1 MEKKKLLLVDGNSIM
16 FRSFYAMI
24 NSRFTAPDGRPT
36 NAIYGFLQ
44 TILKIIEEET
54 PNYIGISFDMA
65 APLKRLE
72 IYKDYKAGRMKMPE
86 DLAEQMVM
94 IKEILKNMNIP
105 IYEKAGD
112 EADDI
117 NGTLAK
123 AFSKRG
129 CDVCILTGDRDYF
142 QLIDEKI
149 YIKYPKIANKKTEYI
164 SYDVE
169 KIEEEYGVSPE
180 SLIEVKGLMGD
191 SSDNIP
197 GIAGVGE
204 KTALKLIKEYESID
218 GIYEK
223 IEKDEDDIAKGL
235 RKKLIE
241 GKDTAYM
248 SRKLGEI
255 VTDLDIEYDIK
266 DMEYITWKNEN
277 VYTALK
283 KLNITSIISKY
294 NLENYSNNNDEEEK
308 YEDIEENITLEELAK
323 KIKEKNNN
331 IKEINFEKYLENNEN
346 IIIYNHNE
354 SKEKYEK
361 EFLWKVKKAKEVY
374 VSFVYNELKRPNRNS
389 DIKEADLED
398 KTADIVY
405 NSLNDI
411 FASKDVDYIIKK
423 TKKKLEEDLLKDK
436 ENSKE
441 SKKNENGKEKES
453 EKILE
458 IKNILKEYMSKNDIK
473 DDIHFGKINDKCN
486 ESISNEIIRYINI
499 MLKEGNKAYIY
510 TYKPGEIKDVLE
522 NGNIQKISHCSKS
535 HIVYLKEKG
544 IEFKGLKYDT
554 EIAGYILDSSLNNYT
569 IENLFLRIFEKD
581 ISKLIGDYIREQNYF
596 ETNNKKE
603 NKIIM
608 SLKRTIKKILEETS
622 KKEKDNNSINNFY
635 NYSNNEN
642 YQIDLD
648 TFLND
653 NIEENNENKKAEIN
667 KESKDKKNNN
677 ENKNISIYNIEKE
690 LKILYGIDSKNID
703 EKAKAK
709 NMKEYKKMVDKLE
722 KEIISA
728 VAMQIER
735 IIELEKY
742 EKTKYYLPIIIY
754 ILKKSQEESIKENK
768 QERLLEEIEIPL
780 IYVLADMQ
788 YKGMFVDEKELSAFG
803 DKLKEKSKKIE
814 EKISEIAGHEIN
826 VSSPKQI
833 GELLFEELKIAKG
846 KKTKTGYST
855 GFDELKKIEKNHEV
869 VGYILEYREINKL
882 ISTYVDGLNSCINS
896 VTGNIHSE
904 FKQTVTATGRI
915 SSVDPNMQNIP
926 TRTELGQ
933 EIRKCFKPQNY
944 VYIDGDYSQIELRVL
959 SAMSKDET
967 MINAFKEG
975 MDIHRATAATVLN
988 KDYDEVTK
996 KERSSAKAVNFGIIY
1011 GISDY
1016 GLSENLGIP
1025 VKEAKEYIEKYLEKY
1040 SKISEYM
1047 ENIVESAKENGYVET
1062 LYNRRRYTPGIDS
1075 KNYLVRES
1083 AKRIAMNA
1091 PIQGTAADIMKI
1103 AMVNVYNRFKKE
1115 NIKSNI
1121 VLQVHDELIID
1132 TLEEEKEMVFNILK
1146 EEMENAADIG
1156 VKLIADI
1163 NEGKNWNESK

>member
-1 MEKKKLLLVDGNSIM
+1 MEKKKVLLVDGNSIM

-36 NAIYGFLQ
+36 NAVYGFLQ
-44 TILKIIEEET
+44 TLLRIIEEET

-72 IYKDYKAGRMKMPE
+72 IYEDYKAGRMKMPE

-94 IKEILKNMNIP
+94 IEDILKDMNIP
-105 IYEKAGD
+105 IFKKAGD

-123 AFSKRG
+123 TFSKKG
-129 CDVCILTGDRDYF
+129 CEVCILTGDRDYF

-149 YIKYPKIANKKTEYI
+149 YIKYPKILNKKTEYI
-164 SYDVE
+164 VYNVE
-169 KIEEEYGVSPE
+169 KIEEEYGVSPK

-223 IEKDEDDIAKGL
+223 IEKEEDDIAKGL

-248 SRKLGEI
+248 SKKLGEI

-266 DMEYITWKNEN
+266 DMEYVTWKNKN
-277 VYTALK
+277 VYNALK

-294 NLENYSNNNDEEEK
+294 DLENYSSEDEESEK
-308 YEDIEENITLEELAK
+308 HEDIEENITLEKLAK
-323 KIKEKNNN
+323 KIKEKNSKINE
-331 IKEINFEKYLENNEN
+331 KNFEKYLENNEN

-354 SKEKYEK
+354 SKEKFEK
-361 EFLWKVKKAKEVY
+361 EFLKKAKGAKEVY
-374 VSFVYNELKRPNRNS
+374 VSFVYNELKRPNRNL
-389 DIKEADLED
+389 DEKEADLED

-405 NSLNDI
+405 NSLNEI
-411 FASKDVDYIIKK
+411 FASKDVDYIIEK
-423 TKKKLEEDLLKDK
+423 TKKKLEEDLLRDK

-441 SKKNENGKEKES
+441 SKKSKNGKEKES

-458 IKNILKEYMSKNDIK
+458 IKKILKEYMSKNDIK
-473 DDIHFGKINDKCN
+473 EDIHFGKIDDKCN
-486 ESISNEIIRYINI
+486 ESISNEIIRYINVMI
-499 MLKEGNKAYIY
+499 EDGNKAYVY
-510 TYKPGEIKDVLE
+510 TYTPEEIKDVLE
-522 NGNIQKISHCSKS
+522 NENIQKISHCSKS

-544 IEFKGLKYDT
+544 IEFKGLKFDT

-569 IENLFLRIFEKD
+569 IENIFLRTFETD
-581 ISKLIGDYIREQNYF
+581 ISKLTEVYTREQNF
-596 ETNNKKE
+596 FDTNNKKE

-608 SLKRTIKKILEETS
+608 ALKRTIKKILDETS
-622 KKEKDNNSINNFY
+622 KKEEK
-635 NYSNNEN
+635 NNES
-642 YQIDLD
+642 YQMDLD
-648 TFLND
+648 TFLNGVVED
-653 NIEENNENKKAEIN
+653 
-667 KESKDKKNNN
+667 KEKTHKNNN
-677 ENKNISIYNIEKE
+677 ALSIYNIQEE
-690 LKILYGIDSKNID
+690 LKILYGINAEEKTKTDPKTKN
-703 EKAKAK
+703 E
-709 NMKEYKKMVDKLE
+709 KEYKKLVDKLE

-735 IIELEKY
+735 IIELREY
-742 EKTKYYLPIIIY
+742 ENTKYYLPIIIY
-754 ILKKSQEESIKENK
+754 ILKKSQEESIKENN
-768 QERLLEEIEIPL
+768 QEKLLEEIEMPL

-788 YKGMFVDEKELSAFG
+788 YKGMFVDKKELSAFG

-833 GELLFEELKIAKG
+833 GDLLFEELKIAKG

-855 GFDELKKIEKNHEV
+855 GFDELKKIEDKHEV

-882 ISTYVDGLNSCINS
+882 ISTYVDGLNSCINT

-959 SAMSKDET
+959 SAMSEDET

-975 MDIHRATAATVLN
+975 MDIHRSTAATVLN

-1025 VKEAKEYIEKYLEKY
+1025 VKEAKEYIKKYLEKY
-1040 SKISEYM
+1040 SKISEFM

-1132 TLEEEKEMVFNILK
+1132 TLEEEKEIVFNILK
-1146 EEMENAADIG
+1146 EEMENATDIG

>member
-94 IKEILKNMNIP
+94 IKEILKDMNIP

-142 QLIDEKI
+142 QLIDENI
-149 YIKYPKIANKKTEYI
+149 FVKYPKILNKKTEYI
-164 SYDVE
+164 VYNVE
-169 KIEEEYGVSPE
+169 KIEEEYGVSPK

-223 IEKDEDDIAKGL
+223 IEKEEDDIAKGL
-235 RKKLIE
+235 RKKLVE

-248 SRKLGEI
+248 SKKLGEI

-277 VYTALK
+277 VYNALK
-283 KLNITSIISKY
+283 KLNISSIISKY
-294 NLENYSNNNDEEEK
+294 DLENYSGEDEESEK
-308 YEDIEENITLEELAK
+308 HEDIEENITLEKLAK
-323 KIKEKNNN
+323 KIKEKNSKINE
-331 IKEINFEKYLENNEN
+331 KNFEKYLENNEN

-361 EFLWKVKKAKEVY
+361 EFLKKTKESKEVY
-374 VSFVYNELKRPNRNS
+374 VSFVYNELKRPNRNL
-389 DIKEADLED
+389 DEKEADLED

-405 NSLNDI
+405 NSLNEI
-411 FASKDVDYIIKK
+411 FASKDVDYIIEK

-473 DDIHFGKINDKCN
+473 EDIHFGKIDDKCN
-486 ESISNEIIRYINI
+486 ESISNEIIRYINVMI
-499 MLKEGNKAYIY
+499 EEGNKVYVY
-510 TYKPGEIKDVLE
+510 TYTPEEIKDVLE
-522 NGNIQKISHCSKS
+522 NENIQKISHCSKS
-535 HIVYLKEKG
+535 HIVYLKEKE
-544 IEFKGLKYDT
+544 IDFKGLKFDT

-569 IENLFLRIFEKD
+569 IENIFLRTFETD
-581 ISKLIGDYIREQNYF
+581 ISKLTEDYTREQNF
-596 ETNNKKE
+596 FDTNNKKE

-608 SLKRTIKKILEETS
+608 ALKRTIKKILDETNNKEE
-622 KKEKDNNSINNFY
+622 K
-635 NYSNNEN
+635 NNES
-642 YQIDLD
+642 YQMDLD
-648 TFLND
+648 TFLNAGL
-653 NIEENNENKKAEIN
+653 EEDKKSKENKVD
-667 KESKDKKNNN
+667 SKGKKTKSNNAL
-677 ENKNISIYNIEKE
+677 SIYNIQEE
-690 LKILYGIDSKNID
+690 LKILYGINAEEKTKTDTKNKTKSKN
-703 EKAKAK
+703 E
-709 NMKEYKKMVDKLE
+709 KEYKKLVDKLE

-735 IIELEKY
+735 IIELREY
-742 EKTKYYLPIIIY
+742 ENIKYYLPIIIY
-754 ILKKSQEESIKENK
+754 ILKNAQQESIKENK
-768 QERLLEEIEIPL
+768 QEKLLEEIEMPL

-1040 SKISEYM
+1040 SNISEYM
-1047 ENIVESAKENGYVET
+1047 ENIVESAKEKGYVET

-1132 TLEEEKEMVFNILK
+1132 TLEEEKEIVFNILK

>member
-1 MEKKKLLLVDGNSIM
+1 MEKKKVLLVDGNSIM

-44 TILKIIEEET
+44 TFLKIIEEET

-72 IYKDYKAGRMKMPE
+72 IYEDYKAGRMKMPE

-94 IKEILKNMNIP
+94 IEDILKDMNIP
-105 IYEKAGD
+105 IFKKAGD

-123 AFSKRG
+123 AFSKKG
-129 CDVCILTGDRDYF
+129 CEVCILTGDRDYF
-142 QLIDEKI
+142 QLIDENI
-149 YIKYPKIANKKTEYI
+149 FVKYPKIVNKKTEYI
-164 SYDVE
+164 VYNVE
-169 KIEEEYGVSPE
+169 KIEEEYGVSPK

-197 GIAGVGE
+197 GVAGVGE

-223 IEKDEDDIAKGL
+223 IEKEEDDIAKGL

-248 SRKLGEI
+248 SRELGEI
-255 VTDLDIEYDIK
+255 VTDLDIKYDIK
-266 DMEYITWKNEN
+266 DMEYVTWKNEN
-277 VYTALK
+277 VYNALK

-294 NLENYSNNNDEEEK
+294 NLENYSSEDEESVK
-308 YEDIEENITLEELAK
+308 HEDIEENITLEKLAK
-323 KIKEKNNN
+323 KIKEKNSKINE
-331 IKEINFEKYLENNEN
+331 KNFEKYLENNEN

-354 SKEKYEK
+354 SKEKFEK
-361 EFLWKVKKAKEVY
+361 EFLKKAKESKEVY
-374 VSFVYNELKRPNRNS
+374 VSFVYNELKRPNRNL
-389 DIKEADLED
+389 DEKEADLED

-405 NSLNDI
+405 NSLNEI
-411 FASKDVDYIIKK
+411 FASKDVDYIIEK

-441 SKKNENGKEKES
+441 SKKSENGKEKEE

-458 IKNILKEYMSKNDIK
+458 IKNILKEYISKNDIK
-473 DDIHFGKINDKCN
+473 EDIHFGKIDDKCN
-486 ESISNEIIRYINI
+486 ESISNEIIRYINVMI
-499 MLKEGNKAYIY
+499 KDGNKAYVY
-510 TYKPGEIKDVLE
+510 TYTPEEIKDVLE
-522 NGNIQKISHCSKS
+522 NENIQKISHCSKS

-544 IEFKGLKYDT
+544 IEFKGLKFDT

-569 IENLFLRIFEKD
+569 IENIFLRTFETD
-581 ISKLIGDYIREQNYF
+581 ISKLTEVYTREQNF
-596 ETNNKKE
+596 FDTNNKKE

-608 SLKRTIKKILEETS
+608 ALKRTIKKILDETS
-622 KKEKDNNSINNFY
+622 KKEEK
-635 NYSNNEN
+635 NNES
-642 YQIDLD
+642 YQMDLD
-648 TFLND
+648 TFLNGVVED
-653 NIEENNENKKAEIN
+653 KEKAH
-667 KESKDKKNNN
+667 KNNN
-677 ENKNISIYNIEKE
+677 ALSIYNIQEE
-690 LKILYGIDSKNID
+690 LKKLYDINAEEKTKTDPKTKTKN
-703 EKAKAK
+703 E
-709 NMKEYKKMVDKLE
+709 KEYKKLVDKLE

-735 IIELEKY
+735 IIELREY
-742 EKTKYYLPIIIY
+742 ENTKYYLPIIIY
-754 ILKKSQEESIKENK
+754 ILKNAQQESIKENN
-768 QERLLEEIEIPL
+768 QERLLEEIEMPL

-788 YKGMFVDEKELSAFG
+788 YKGMFVDKKELSAFG

-833 GELLFEELKIAKG
+833 GDLLFEELKIAKG

-855 GFDELKKIEKNHEV
+855 GFDELKKIEDKHEV

-959 SAMSKDET
+959 SAMSGDET

-975 MDIHRATAATVLN
+975 MDIHRSTAATVLN

-1025 VKEAKEYIEKYLEKY
+1025 VKEAREYIEKYLEKY
-1040 SKISEYM
+1040 SKISEFM

-1132 TLEEEKEMVFNILK
+1132 TLEEEKEIVFNILK
-1146 EEMENAADIG
+1146 EEMENATDIG

>member
-1 MEKKKLLLVDGNSIM
+1 M
-16 FRSFYAMI
+16 
-24 NSRFTAPDGRPT
+24 
-36 NAIYGFLQ
+36 
-44 TILKIIEEET
+44 
-54 PNYIGISFDMA
+54 
-65 APLKRLE
+65 
-72 IYKDYKAGRMKMPE
+72 
-86 DLAEQMVM
+86 
-94 IKEILKNMNIP
+94 
-105 IYEKAGD
+105 
-112 EADDI
+112 
-117 NGTLAK
+117 
-123 AFSKRG
+123 
-129 CDVCILTGDRDYF
+129 
-142 QLIDEKI
+142 
-149 YIKYPKIANKKTEYI
+149 KKT
-164 SYDVE
+164 
-169 KIEEEYGVSPE
+169 KE
-180 SLIEVKGLMGD
+180 S
-191 SSDNIP
+191 
-197 GIAGVGE
+197 
-204 KTALKLIKEYESID
+204 
-218 GIYEK
+218 
-223 IEKDEDDIAKGL
+223 
-235 RKKLIE
+235 
-241 GKDTAYM
+241 
-248 SRKLGEI
+248 
-255 VTDLDIEYDIK
+255 
-266 DMEYITWKNEN
+266 
-277 VYTALK
+277 
-283 KLNITSIISKY
+283 
-294 NLENYSNNNDEEEK
+294 
-308 YEDIEENITLEELAK
+308 
-323 KIKEKNNN
+323 
-331 IKEINFEKYLENNEN
+331 
-346 IIIYNHNE
+346 
-354 SKEKYEK
+354 
-361 EFLWKVKKAKEVY
+361 KEVY
-374 VSFVYNELKRPNRNS
+374 VSFVYNELKRPNRNL
-389 DIKEADLED
+389 DEKEADLED

-405 NSLNDI
+405 NSLNEI
-411 FASKDVDYIIKK
+411 FASKDVDYIIGG

-473 DDIHFGKINDKCN
+473 EDIHFGKIDDKCN
-486 ESISNEIIRYINI
+486 ESISNEIIRYINVMI
-499 MLKEGNKAYIY
+499 EEGNKVYVY
-510 TYKPGEIKDVLE
+510 TYTPEEIKDVLE
-522 NGNIQKISHCSKS
+522 NENIQKISHCSKS

-544 IEFKGLKYDT
+544 IDFKGLKFDT

-569 IENLFLRIFEKD
+569 IENIFLRTFETD
-581 ISKLIGDYIREQNYF
+581 ISKLTEDYTREQNF
-596 ETNNKKE
+596 FDTNNKKE

-608 SLKRTIKKILEETS
+608 ALKRTIKKILDETNNKEE
-622 KKEKDNNSINNFY
+622 K
-635 NYSNNEN
+635 NNES
-642 YQIDLD
+642 YQMDLD
-648 TFLND
+648 TFLNAGL
-653 NIEENNENKKAEIN
+653 EEDKKSKENKVD
-667 KESKDKKNNN
+667 SKGKKTKSNNAL
-677 ENKNISIYNIEKE
+677 SIYNIQEE
-690 LKILYGIDSKNID
+690 LKILYGINAEEKTKTDTKTKTKN
-703 EKAKAK
+703 E
-709 NMKEYKKMVDKLE
+709 KEYKKLVDKLE

-735 IIELEKY
+735 IIELREY
-742 EKTKYYLPIIIY
+742 ENTKYYLPIIIY
-754 ILKKSQEESIKENK
+754 ILKNAQQESIKENN
-768 QERLLEEIEIPL
+768 QEKLLEEIEMPL

-788 YKGMFVDEKELSAFG
+788 YKGMFVDKKELSAFG

-814 EKISEIAGHEIN
+814 EKISGVAGHEIN

-833 GELLFEELKIAKG
+833 GDLLFEELKIAKG

-855 GFDELKKIEKNHEV
+855 GFDELKKIEDKHEV

-933 EIRKCFKPQNY
+933 EMRKCFKPQNY

-1040 SKISEYM
+1040 SKISEFM
-1047 ENIVESAKENGYVET
+1047 ENIVESAKEKGYVET

-1115 NIKSNI
+1115 NIKSNL

-1132 TLEEEKEMVFNILK
+1132 TLKEEEEIVFNILK
-1146 EEMENAADIG
+1146 EEMENAAHIG

>member
-1 MEKKKLLLVDGNSIM
+1 MEKKKVLLVDGNSIM

-36 NAIYGFLQ
+36 NAVYGFLQ
-44 TILKIIEEET
+44 TFLRIIEEET
-54 PNYIGISFDMA
+54 PKYIGISFDMA

-72 IYKDYKAGRMKMPE
+72 IYEDYKAGRMKMPE

-94 IKEILKNMNIP
+94 IKEILKDMNIP

-117 NGTLAK
+117 NGTIAK
-123 AFSKRG
+123 AFSKKG
-129 CDVCILTGDRDYF
+129 YEVCLLTGDRDYF
-142 QLIDEKI
+142 QLIDENI
-149 YIKYPKIANKKTEYI
+149 FVKYPKIVNKKTEYI
-164 SYDVE
+164 VYNVE
-169 KIEEEYGVSPE
+169 KIEEEYGVSPK

-197 GIAGVGE
+197 GVAGVGE

-248 SRKLGEI
+248 SRELGEI

-266 DMEYITWKNEN
+266 DMEYITWKNEK
-277 VYTALK
+277 VYNALK

-294 NLENYSNNNDEEEK
+294 NLENYSGDDDESVK
-308 YEDIEENITLEELAK
+308 CEDIDENITLEELAK
-323 KIKEKNNN
+323 KIKEKNNKVN
-331 IKEINFEKYLENNEN
+331 EKNFEKYLEDNEN

-361 EFLWKVKKAKEVY
+361 EFVKKAKDAKEVY
-374 VSFVYNELKRPNRNS
+374 VSFVYNELKRPNRNL
-389 DIKEADLED
+389 DEKEADLED

-405 NSLNDI
+405 NSLNEI
-411 FASKDVDYIIKK
+411 FDLKDVDYIIEK
-423 TKKKLEEDLLKDK
+423 TKKKLEEDLLKDDK
-436 ENSKE
+436 NSEE
-441 SKKNENGKEKES
+441 SKKSESEKEE

-473 DDIHFGKINDKCN
+473 EDIHFGKIDEKCN

-499 MLKEGNKAYIY
+499 MIVEGNKAYVY
-510 TYKPGEIKDVLE
+510 TFTPEEVKNVLE
-522 NGNIQKISHCSKS
+522 NENIQKITHCSKS

-544 IEFKGLKYDT
+544 IDLKGLKYDT

-569 IENLFLRIFEKD
+569 IENIFLRTFETD
-581 ISKLIGDYIREQNYF
+581 ISKLTEDYTREQNFF

-608 SLKRTIKKILEETS
+608 ALKRTIKKILEETS
-622 KKEKDNNSINNFY
+622 KKEDK
-635 NYSNNEN
+635 NNES
-642 YQIDLD
+642 YQMDLD
-648 TFLND
+648 TFLNGELED
-653 NIEENNENKKAEIN
+653 KEDEENEVDYKEKK
-667 KESKDKKNNN
+667 SKNNN
-677 ENKNISIYNIEKE
+677 LLSIYNIQEE
-690 LKILYGIDSKNID
+690 LKILYDIDSKDINSEELKLKSD
-703 EKAKAK
+703 TKTKTK
-709 NMKEYKKMVDKLE
+709 NKNEKEYKKLVDKLE

-735 IIELEKY
+735 IIELREY
-742 EKTKYYLPIIIY
+742 ENTKYYLPIMIY
-754 ILKKSQEESIKENK
+754 ILKNAQQENIKKNN
-768 QERLLEEIEIPL
+768 QEKLLKEIEIPL

-788 YKGMFVDEKELSAFG
+788 YQGMFVDKKELSAFG

-855 GFDELKKIEKNHEV
+855 GYDELKKIEDKHEV
-869 VGYILEYREINKL
+869 VGYILEYRELNKL
-882 ISTYVDGLNSCINS
+882 ISTYVDGLNASINTI
-896 VTGNIHSE
+896 TGNIHSE

-933 EIRKCFKPQNY
+933 EIRKCFKPQNN

-959 SAMSKDET
+959 SAMSEDET

-1047 ENIVESAKENGYVET
+1047 ENIVEFAKENGYVET

-1103 AMVNVYNRFKKE
+1103 AMVNVYNRLKAE
-1115 NIKSNI
+1115 NMKSKI

-1132 TLEEEKEMVFNILK
+1132 TIEEEKDQVFNILK
-1146 EEMENAADIG
+1146 EEMENASDIG
-1156 VKLIADI
+1156 VKLVADI

>member
-94 IKEILKNMNIP
+94 IKEILKDMNIP

-142 QLIDEKI
+142 QLIDENI
-149 YIKYPKIANKKTEYI
+149 FVKYPKILNKKTEYI
-164 SYDVE
+164 VYNVE
-169 KIEEEYGVSPE
+169 KIEEEYGVSPK

-223 IEKDEDDIAKGL
+223 IEKEEDDIAKGL
-235 RKKLIE
+235 RKKLVE

-248 SRKLGEI
+248 SKKLGEI

-277 VYTALK
+277 VYNALK
-283 KLNITSIISKY
+283 KLNISSIISKY
-294 NLENYSNNNDEEEK
+294 DLENYSGEDEESEK
-308 YEDIEENITLEELAK
+308 HEDIEENITLEKLAK
-323 KIKEKNNN
+323 KIKEKNSKINE
-331 IKEINFEKYLENNEN
+331 KNFEKYLENNEN

-361 EFLWKVKKAKEVY
+361 EFLKKTKESKEVY
-374 VSFVYNELKRPNRNS
+374 VSFVYNELKRPNRNL
-389 DIKEADLED
+389 DEKEADLED

-405 NSLNDI
+405 NSLNEI
-411 FASKDVDYIIKK
+411 FASKDVDYIIEK

-473 DDIHFGKINDKCN
+473 EDIHFGKIDDKCN
-486 ESISNEIIRYINI
+486 ESISNEIIRYINVMI
-499 MLKEGNKAYIY
+499 EEGNKVYVY
-510 TYKPGEIKDVLE
+510 TYTPEEIKDVLE
-522 NGNIQKISHCSKS
+522 NENIQKISHCSKS
-535 HIVYLKEKG
+535 HIVYLKEKE
-544 IEFKGLKYDT
+544 IDFKGLKFDT

-569 IENLFLRIFEKD
+569 IENIFLRTFETD
-581 ISKLIGDYIREQNYF
+581 ISKLTEDYTREQNF
-596 ETNNKKE
+596 FDTNNKKE

-608 SLKRTIKKILEETS
+608 ALKRTIKKILDETNNKEE
-622 KKEKDNNSINNFY
+622 K
-635 NYSNNEN
+635 NNES
-642 YQIDLD
+642 YQMDLD
-648 TFLND
+648 TFLNAGL
-653 NIEENNENKKAEIN
+653 EEDKKSKENKVD
-667 KESKDKKNNN
+667 SKGKKTKSNNAL
-677 ENKNISIYNIEKE
+677 SIYNIQEE
-690 LKILYGIDSKNID
+690 LKILYGINAEEKTKTDTKNKTKSKN
-703 EKAKAK
+703 E
-709 NMKEYKKMVDKLE
+709 KEYKKLVDKLE

-735 IIELEKY
+735 IIELREY
-742 EKTKYYLPIIIY
+742 ENIKYYLPIIIY
-754 ILKKSQEESIKENK
+754 ILKNAQQESIKENK
-768 QERLLEEIEIPL
+768 QEKLLEEIEMPL

-1040 SKISEYM
+1040 SNISEYM
-1047 ENIVESAKENGYVET
+1047 ENIVESAKEKGYVET

-1115 NIKSNI
+1115 NIKSNL

-1132 TLEEEKEMVFNILK
+1132 TLKEEEEIVFNILK
-1146 EEMENAADIG
+1146 EEMENAAHIG